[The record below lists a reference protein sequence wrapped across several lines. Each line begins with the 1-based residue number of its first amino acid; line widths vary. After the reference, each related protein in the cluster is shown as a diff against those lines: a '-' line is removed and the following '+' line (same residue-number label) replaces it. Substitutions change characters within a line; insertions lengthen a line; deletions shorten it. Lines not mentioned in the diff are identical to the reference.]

1 MLDTTKMM
9 TLEDYLAFVSLPE
22 NADKYFELNNGEI
35 IEMPSPATTH
45 NYIVMRVSNSL
56 YNFVEAHDLGFV
68 FGDNTSYALSKWRVV
83 IPDISFVQK
92 ERLNFPLPPLISFA
106 PDLAIEVISPSN
118 TITEMNQKI
127 EDYLAYGTKIV
138 WIIYP
143 DTQTVDVWH
152 QLEDKTLTKNKFGI
166 QDTLSGEDVLPNF
179 RLPVAKIFPP
189 QA

>member
-1 MLDTTKMM
+1 MLDTTKTM
-9 TLEDYLAFVSLPE
+9 TIDDYLAFVSLPE

-35 IEMPSPATTH
+35 IEMTPPATVH

-68 FGDNTSYALSKWRVV
+68 FGDNTGYALSKWRLVM
-83 IPDISFVQK
+83 PDVSFISK
-92 ERLNFPLPPLISFA
+92 SRLTFPLPQIIPSA

-118 TITEMNQKI
+118 TIIEMNQKI
-127 EDYLAYGTKIV
+127 EDYLIHGTKIV
-138 WIIYP
+138 WVIYP
-143 DTQTVDVWH
+143 ETQTVDVWH

-179 RLPVAKIFPP
+179 TLPVAKIFPP